1 MSPFYSS
8 EWLSRLKPHIK
19 HDIYRQGSVESAP
32 FMWGGER
39 LQGWAFKAMSLN
51 CILAKWD
58 EWCFLIRL
66 LTGFCVVKIQR
77 WCLIVNIL
85 NDMLLVQLSLTL
97 AIFKCI
103 LALIWHLWT
112 PVWFHLVFIVMSCR
126 DEFRSVTGRHSVTVN
141 GYTLCLIKCYVQR
154 EKEFLVFVWSF
165 TEEWDL
171 LSLFY
176 SEI

>member
-1 MSPFYSS
+1 MDRGFTERMSPFYSS

-66 LTGFCVVKIQR
+66 LTGFCVVKTQR
-77 WCLIVNIL
+77 WCLIVEML
-85 NDMLLVQLSLTL
+85 NDMLLAQLSQTL

-103 LALIWHLWT
+103 LALIWHT
-112 PVWFHLVFIVMSCR
+112 SCFCYCSKQQFG
-126 DEFRSVTGRHSVTVN
+126 EKLCKTLYSNAVLALSLGLSYSLLT
-141 GYTLCLIKCYVQR
+141 YTLLICNFMFRDK
-154 EKEFLVFVWSF
+154 KTILTTLVKFH
-165 TEEWDL
+165 
-171 LSLFY
+171 
-176 SEI
+176 